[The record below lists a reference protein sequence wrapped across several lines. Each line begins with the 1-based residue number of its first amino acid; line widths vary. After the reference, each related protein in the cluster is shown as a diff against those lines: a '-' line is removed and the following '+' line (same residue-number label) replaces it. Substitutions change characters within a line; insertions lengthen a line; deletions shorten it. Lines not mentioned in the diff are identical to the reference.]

1 LIPDKPLIIGIFD
14 FLYILLNES
23 MIGTMRTTLLL
34 AMLLVLAVACKPKG
48 SSDQTVAS
56 NAAVTVEM
64 GVTGMHCMGCVET
77 VRSSIA
83 QLEGIDTVLVS
94 LDSARATVTFHPQQV
109 DTLKIRDAVEL
120 NGYKISGIKT
130 VQ

>member
-1 LIPDKPLIIGIFD
+1 
-14 FLYILLNES
+14 
-23 MIGTMRTTLLL
+23 MRTTVLL
-34 AMLLVLAVACKPKG
+34 AFLIVMAGACKQKTSTNQSIADSKP
-48 SSDQTVAS
+48 
-56 NAAVTVEM
+56 VTVEM

-83 QLEGIDTVLVS
+83 QLEGIDTVMVS
-94 LDSARATVTFHPQQV
+94 LDSARATVTYRPGKV

-120 NGYKISGIKT
+120 NGYKISGITT

>member
-1 LIPDKPLIIGIFD
+1 MP
-14 FLYILLNES
+14 S
-23 MIGTMRTTLLL
+23 TMRTTILL
-34 AMLLVLAVACKPKG
+34 AILLASVIACKPKA
-48 SSDQTVAS
+48 SSDQAVAS

-83 QLEGIDTVLVS
+83 QLQGIDTVLVS

-109 DTLKIRDAVEL
+109 DTAKIRDAVEL

>member
-1 LIPDKPLIIGIFD
+1 
-14 FLYILLNES
+14 
-23 MIGTMRTTLLL
+23 
-34 AMLLVLAVACKPKG
+34 MLLVFAVACKPKG
-48 SSDQTVAS
+48 STDQTVAQS
-56 NAAVTVEM
+56 SPVTVEM

-94 LDSARATVTFHPQQV
+94 LDSARATITFHPQQV
-109 DTLKIRDAVEL
+109 DTAKIRDAVEL

-130 VQ
+130 VH